1 MTADQSLGL
10 QKAVIARLR
19 GDAGLAALLGG
30 AHVHD
35 HVPRAATP
43 PYVALVRFESRD
55 LSSSGA
61 EGAEHRFTLHVW
73 PEAQGRA
80 GAHAIAAAI
89 ETALAAPMTL
99 DGAALVNIAATGW
112 QVSRVD
118 KDHYRGSLT
127 FRAVTEAAV

>member
-1 MTADQSLGL
+1 MTIDHALAV

-19 GDAGLAALLGG
+19 DDAALAALLGG

-35 HVPRAATP
+35 HVPRGTSP
-43 PYVALVRFESRD
+43 PYVALARFESGD

-80 GAHAIAAAI
+80 QAHEIAAAI
-89 ETALAAPMTL
+89 ETALAASLTL
-99 DGAALVNIAATGW
+99 NGAVLVNLAATGW
-112 QVSRVD
+112 QVSRLD
-118 KDHYRGSLT
+118 KDRYRGALT
-127 FRAVTEAAV
+127 FRAVTEAAA